1 MENNITELK
10 TQTQLT
16 PKNENIVV
24 GLVLADLHFGAS
36 SGKQLYE
43 ELTPILAVLNNPNT
57 VLDYFMILG
66 DYFDAKCSLTSQSAK
81 YALLF
86 MSKVV
91 EICTERKIKI
101 RIIKGTL
108 SHDLNQ
114 LETAFGHYMSKPGL
128 DFRLFNNVEEEELF
142 DGYRVL
148 YVPEEYITSK
158 EEYYK
163 EYFEGRPKGYYNLAV
178 VHGAFENVIPVLKSQ
193 EYEGMNTHAP
203 IFTEKDFECA
213 QLVLSGHIHK
223 RTRVASNI
231 FYVGSYSRFC
241 HGEELPKGCLLVSQ
255 VIDKGFDIEF
265 LENKKAPKYITK
277 DLGTS
282 LNILPAEQVI
292 EQIEKLK
299 KESDID
305 FLRVNISLEENDT
318 VIANMAVV
326 KNYFQKDKTVK
337 IRFNNELR
345 SRKEVEK
352 EEAIKVQQEEYS
364 YLLDKGMTIP
374 QKVSKYLKATQNY
387 DIDSSIIDKVL
398 NTSDTE
404 IKTGGHI

>member
-1 MENNITELK
+1 MEEKEILTRV
-10 TQTQLT
+10 T
-16 PKNENIVV
+16 PKNEGIVS
-24 GLVLADLHFGAS
+24 GLVVADLHFGAS
-36 SGKQLYE
+36 SGKQLYH
-43 ELTPILAVLNNPNT
+43 ELLPVLSVLNNPNT

-86 MSKVV
+86 MSRVI
-91 EICTERKIKI
+91 EICTERQIKV

-108 SHDLNQ
+108 SHDVNQ
-114 LETAFGHYMSKPGL
+114 LETAFGHYMTKPGL
-128 DFRLFNNVEEEELF
+128 DFRIFNTVDEEELL
-142 DGYRVL
+142 DGFKVL

-158 EEYYK
+158 EDYYK
-163 EYFEGRPKGYYNLAV
+163 EFFKGRPRGYYNLAV

-203 IFTEKDFECA
+203 VFTEKDFECA
-213 QLVLSGHIHK
+213 QLVLAGHIHK
-223 RTRVASNI
+223 RTKVAQNI

-241 HGEELPKGCLLVSQ
+241 HGEELPKGCLLVNQ

-265 LENKKAPKYITK
+265 LENKNAPKYITK
-277 DLGTS
+277 DLGTTM
-282 LNILPAEQVI
+282 NILPAEQVI

-299 KESDID
+299 EESNID

-318 VIANMAVV
+318 VLANMAVV
-326 KNYFQKDKTVK
+326 KNYFHRDKSIK
-337 IRFNNELR
+337 IRFSNEMR
-345 SRKEVEK
+345 SRKETEK

-374 QKVSKYLKATQNY
+374 QKVSKYLKATQDY
-387 DIDSSIIDKVL
+387 DLDSTVIDKVL
-398 NTSDTE
+398 NTSD
-404 IKTGGHI
+404 IDINK